1 VHVEDSLRVPGT
13 DHIDPDVWDPLI
25 MKFCE
30 LFGGGGSMRPSRLA
44 EAWQI
49 PGRRLEPVESVV
61 PVVPVVPVE
70 VDESDAAA

>member
-1 VHVEDSLRVPGT
+1 
-13 DHIDPDVWDPLI
+13 
-25 MKFCE
+25 
-30 LFGGGGSMRPSRLA
+30 MRPSRLA

-61 PVVPVVPVE
+61 PVVPVE